1 MIIITWYKYDDKII
15 NDEDSGVTLIR
26 MTDDNND
33 NSKNRLTSVHM
44 ARMHVVDCDIFLD
57 HCLVG

>member
-1 MIIITWYKYDDKII
+1 MIIITWYEYDDKII

-26 MTDDNND
+26 MTDNND
-33 NSKNRLTSVHM
+33 NSKNRHICTLYTW
-44 ARMHVVDCDIFLD
+44 HVVDRDIFLD

>member
-1 MIIITWYKYDDKII
+1 MIIITWYKYEDKII

-26 MTDDNND
+26 MTDNND

-44 ARMHVVDCDIFLD
+44 ARMHVVDRDIFLD
-57 HCLVG
+57 HCLVE